1 MSPEVE
7 TSKYSVNS
15 TNSKSDFW
23 KIQAFTFP
31 EYKIQAFNFPE
42 YKIVSYDGV
51 SLYTSINI
59 NRVLEHILDVINAP
73 KFQPPK
79 FSPPKWV

>member
-23 KIQAFTFP
+23 
-31 EYKIQAFNFPE
+31 KIQAFNFPE